1 MFDRIAI
8 FGKYN
13 GFQSWKSID
22 KLIKFFQDRNKH
34 VLLDQTSCQDFPVE
48 RYGVPLLSREEMM
61 GQFDLAIVVGGDG
74 TFLDVARFVV
84 DQQKPI
90 LGVNLGRLGF
100 LADVSPEYMLNTMED
115 VLNGTYD
122 CEERNLLS
130 VTIYDQD
137 EPVFEH
143 LAFNDVVIHKPDA
156 PKMIEFETFINGRF
170 LKSQRS
176 DGMIIATPT
185 GSTAYALSAGG
196 PIVDPSLNVLTL
208 VSINPHTMS
217 NRPFVVDGDSQIELR
232 AHENCNGIARITCD
246 GQITYEINARHRT
259 QVKRH
264 RHFIKLIHPCGHD
277 YFQLLRAKLHWGE
290 KL

>member
-1 MFDRIAI
+1 MYQRIGL

-22 KLIKFFQDRNKH
+22 KLIRFFQERDRD
-34 VLLDQTSCQDFPVE
+34 VLLDATSCQDFPIE
-48 RYGVPLLSREEMM
+48 RYGVALYSREQMH
-61 GQFDLAIVVGGDG
+61 GKIDIAIVIGGDG
-74 TFLDVARFVV
+74 TFLDVARYVV
-84 DQQKPI
+84 DQKIPI

-100 LADVSPEYMLNTMED
+100 LADVSPDSMLSTMQD

-122 CEERNLLS
+122 CEERNLLH
-130 VTIYDQD
+130 VEIFDGDQC
-137 EPVFEH
+137 VFKH
-143 LAFNDVVIHKPDA
+143 LAFNDVVIHKPDT

-196 PIVDPSLNVLTL
+196 PIVDPSLNVITL

-217 NRPFVVDGDSQIELR
+217 NRPFVVDGNSVIELK

-246 GQITYEINARHRT
+246 GQITFEINAKHRT
-259 QVKRH
+259 KVIRH
-264 RHFIKLIHPCGHD
+264 PDFVKLIHPCGHD
-277 YFQLLRAKLHWGE
+277 YFQLLRHKLHWGE

>member
-1 MFDRIAI
+1 MFKRIGI
-8 FGKYN
+8 FGKYS

-22 KLIKFFQDRNKH
+22 KLITFFLDKH
-34 VLLDQTSCQDFPVE
+34 LTVYLDETSCKDFPIE
-48 RYGVPLLSREEMM
+48 RYGVTLVNRENMKGEI
-61 GQFDLAIVVGGDG
+61 DIAIVVGGDG
-74 TFLDVARFVV
+74 TFLDVARYVV
-84 DQQKPI
+84 DQQIPI

-100 LADVSPEYMLNTMED
+100 LADVSPETMLATMED

-122 CEERNLLS
+122 CEERNLLH
-130 VTIYDQD
+130 VEIYEHDQM
-137 EPVFEH
+137 VFKH
-143 LAFNDVVIHKPDA
+143 LAFNDVVIHKPDT

-196 PIVDPSLNVLTL
+196 PIVDPSLNVISL

-217 NRPFVVDGDSQIELR
+217 NRPFVVDGDSEIELR
-232 AHENCNGIARITCD
+232 AHENCNGVARITCD
-246 GQITYEINARHRT
+246 GQITFEINAKHRT
-259 QVKRH
+259 RVIRH
-264 RHFIKLIHPCGHD
+264 PHFIKLIHPCGHD